1 MKAEAASRGL
11 PGDRRKPGISL
22 DFEGLGTVQDKGK
35 EKARK
40 VVDLQDADISK
51 KGKGSRRKEFCLR
64 EFCLRESCLRVREVV
79 LVILR
84 MGFKFNTLVDLF
96 RWRM

>member
-1 MKAEAASRGL
+1 MIEESQVSVLILTA
-11 PGDRRKPGISL
+11 
-22 DFEGLGTVQDKGK
+22 QDKGK

-51 KGKGSRRKEFCLR
+51 KEKGSGRKEI
-64 EFCLRESCLRVREVV
+64 CLRVREEL